1 MEKLSNSWVKNK
13 MRISVKDVQYVAH
26 SLAKET
32 MTWSEPIPDFS
43 TRFTDALE
51 RSIEAP
57 FQTFG
62 GKDLYPGL
70 LKKTAILFY
79 LMIKNHPFKN
89 GNKRIAMTTMFYF
102 LHKNGKWLDVDTKEL
117 YNFAKW
123 VAESN
128 AKLNEAKVN
137 AIETFLRAYIIDFK

>member
-1 MEKLSNSWVKNK
+1 MGKLSNFSAKNN
-13 MRISVKDVQYVAH
+13 MRINISDVKYVAH
-26 SLAKET
+26 SLAQET

-43 TRFTDALE
+43 TRFTHSLE

-57 FQTFG
+57 FQSFG

-70 LKKTAILFY
+70 IKKTAILFY

-102 LHKNGKWLDVDTKEL
+102 LHKNGKWLKVDTKEL
-117 YNFAKW
+117 YNFSKW

-128 AKLNEAKVN
+128 SRLNDATVD
-137 AIETFLRAYIIDFK
+137 AIEDFLEVYIINLK

>member
-1 MEKLSNSWVKNK
+1 
-13 MRISVKDVQYVAH
+13 MRISVSDVQYVAH
-26 SLAKET
+26 RLAKDT

-43 TRFTDALE
+43 TRFTDSLE

-57 FQTFG
+57 FQAFG

-70 LKKTAILFY
+70 LKKTAVLFY

-102 LHKNGKWLDVDTKEL
+102 LNKNGKWLTVDTKEL

-128 AKLNEAKVN
+128 SKLNEATIA
-137 AIETFLRAYIIDFK
+137 AIETFLKAYMVDIPPNS